1 MSELAAFARPR
12 VVVVG
17 GGIAGLTAAL
27 DLAEQ
32 RTPALGDPA
41 VGAEVVLLEG
51 ADRLGGK
58 LRLDEVAG
66 HLVDVGAESMLAVR
80 PEALDLI
87 TAIGAADRLTA
98 PATTSASVW
107 SRGALHPLPRAT
119 LMGIPG
125 DPESARG
132 ILDDDELDRLRDER
146 PWPGGPL
153 TEDVSV
159 GDYVAARLGDAVVD
173 RLVEPLLGGVYA
185 GHARRLSLRATMPA
199 VWDLATRGQSLIS
212 RPAAASPSRPSRPPF
227 AGLLGGVG
235 SLPGLVV
242 DHLRDRGVTMRTG
255 SLVRGLER
263 TAHGW
268 RLVIGSAAAPE
279 YLEADAVVLAL
290 PPAPAARL
298 LTPHAAEAAAL
309 LAGIETAS
317 SAVVT
322 FAIPRATLGDLPGS
336 GFLVPPV
343 EGRRIKASTFSS
355 NKWAWTADL
364 APDLFFLR
372 ASFGRAREEADLQRP
387 DDELVEIA
395 LAQVATALGRPLPT
409 PVDAHVQRWGG
420 GLPQYAVGHVD
431 RVAAIHTDV
440 GGLPGLELCG
450 AAYDGVGIP
459 AVIATGRRAAHSTR
473 QYLARRGA
481 QLTPATHETRGANS
495 R

>member
-12 VVVVG
+12 VVVIG

-27 DLAEQ
+27 DLAEHLP
-32 RTPALGDPA
+32 TDLGGHPG
-41 VGAEVVLLEG
+41 GADIIVLEG

-80 PEALDLI
+80 PEALDLVD
-87 TAIGAADRLTA
+87 AIGAADRVTV

-119 LMGIPG
+119 LMGIPA
-125 DPESARG
+125 DAESARG
-132 ILDDDELDRLRDER
+132 ILDDAELHRLRDER

-212 RPAAASPSRPSRPPF
+212 RPVAALPSRPPF

-395 LAQVATALGRPLPT
+395 LAEVSTALDRPLPT

-459 AVIATGRRAAHSTR
+459 AVIATGRRASHSTR

-481 QLTPATHETRGANS
+481 QLTPATHETRGAIS